1 MSRLSLTEY
10 SALLC
15 RTVQAYSFP
24 VITFDFVEDREC
36 RHSDMRGVEKHVR
49 ELLCSGDPWAV
60 RDGLSNVLYWGWA
73 QAPGLRDFK
82 VAAFRKK
89 LQPGD
94 RRLAGFKKLVR
105 SMPESATDRL
115 RALKRLKLPQFSQ
128 MSFTTKILMFL
139 DPNSYPVLDLKLAKA
154 NAQHG
159 GFPPLQ
165 DLKFATSI
173 PITVKNG
180 TCYERWACWCRSIA
194 ARVNKAPGSPC
205 RDLRAVDVERAL
217 FVLADSERMDEAR
230 LLLAGPACDV

>member
-1 MSRLSLTEY
+1 MSGSSLTDY

-15 RTVQAYSFP
+15 RTVQAFSFP
-24 VITFDFVEDREC
+24 AVTFDFVDNREC
-36 RHSDMRGVEKHVR
+36 RHSDMRGVETRVH
-49 ELLCSGDPWAV
+49 ELLCSSDPGAV

-94 RRLAGFKKLVR
+94 RRLAGFRKLVR

-115 RALKRLKLPQFSQ
+115 WALKLLKLPQFSQ

-139 DPNSYPVLDLKLAKA
+139 DPNSYPVLDRKLAKA
-154 NAQHG
+154 YAQHG

-194 ARVNKAPGSPC
+194 VRVNESSGSPR

-217 FVLADSERMDEAR
+217 FVLADSGRMAQ
-230 LLLAGPACDV
+230 LLLQGPGCDE

>member
-1 MSRLSLTEY
+1 MSGSSLTDY

-15 RTVQAYSFP
+15 RTVQAFSFP
-24 VITFDFVEDREC
+24 AVTFDFVNDRAC

-49 ELLCSGDPWAV
+49 DLLCSGDSCAV

-94 RRLAGFKKLVR
+94 HRLAGFSKLVK

-115 RALKRLKLPQFSQ
+115 LALKCLKLPQFSQ

-154 NAQHG
+154 YAQHG
-159 GFPPLQ
+159 GFPPPAGLEVRHEHPHHGQ
-165 DLKFATSI
+165 
-173 PITVKNG
+173 
-180 TCYERWACWCRSIA
+180 E
-194 ARVNKAPGSPC
+194 
-205 RDLRAVDVERAL
+205 RDLLRTVG
-217 FVLADSERMDEAR
+217 VLVSEHRRPGQRIVRISAPR
-230 LLLAGPACDV
+230 P